1 MKTYKAAFVGT
12 GMIGAGLAANAAL
25 NNFDVTLYDVVDRDK
40 MKSNLTHIM
49 DILVEAEAITQE
61 EADAAEPESLTHAE
75 TGTPV
80 KVDDSWSGP
89 IDTS

>member
-1 MKTYKAAFVGT
+1 MEPAVPLSRFSPRLGDWRETDGC
-12 GMIGAGLAANAAL
+12 G
-25 NNFDVTLYDVVDRDK
+25 RPQ
-40 MKSNLTHIM
+40 
-49 DILVEAEAITQE
+49 QE